1 MADDADIAQE
11 TAERLAAQR
20 ARPLLRSMAERIC
33 IRCGYDLPP
42 EILAENPDALD
53 CGNACGRLG

>member
-20 ARPLLRSMAERIC
+20 ARVADRIC
-33 IRCGYDLPP
+33 IRCGHNLPA
-42 EILAENPDALD
+42 EILAENRDALD
-53 CGNACGRLG
+53 CGGTCGRMS